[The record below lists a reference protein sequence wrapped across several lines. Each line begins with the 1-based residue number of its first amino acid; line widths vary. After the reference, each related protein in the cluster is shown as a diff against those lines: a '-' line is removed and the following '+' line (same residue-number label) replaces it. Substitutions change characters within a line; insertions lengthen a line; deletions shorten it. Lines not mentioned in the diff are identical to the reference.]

1 MENCLSSRLKWKAM
15 TGSLSTARYEK
26 EQQKLSQK
34 DNRISKIKASDTLKE
49 YNELESYINSGDF
62 DKEKKETESLKYSGS
77 EAWQKEKE
85 YRKKKKDARI
95 KDYYKMKGSQELNFY
110 ENHKDA
116 EKLKRFLELKDYVN
130 SDKFK
135 ADKKEVANH
144 RQNELDKIKQKR
156 SRHKTL
162 KKQYKWFLK
171 LEESGDF
178 KDFLHFKDSDTFK
191 HFLELKA
198 EVSNYSLSH
207 LKKKLK
213 TERKQLLKEKK
224 TMEKRFKALKDEARK
239 ADKNKETFEHQKELD
254 RLKESLGKGTIDQKL
269 KDTDLEQSHEYI
281 KINEFRELQKNKRIK
296 NASKFYFSDKY
307 KKYLDVKDKDE
318 IAELKDLE
326 KYMDAEYKSQMAKA
340 KAITYKNSDA
350 YKWYQEYRTL
360 KKDPDIKK
368 VIKIEKSKKLKN
380 YKALE
385 GSGELQA
392 FEELKAYINSEDFK
406 KQKAWLKDS
415 KRFKKTEAYKKLQKF
430 KALKKSEDIKYY
442 LKHKDDKDLQE
453 FSKWELTFEDT
464 FSGDKLTNWSATPYG
479 VSDFIKGTFSQW
491 NEDQCYMES
500 GNHKVAGNKLV
511 IETKKEPAEGKAWNP
526 QMGFLPKK
534 FNYTSAKLH
543 NGNVFKQKYG
553 KFEVKARMD
562 FASPVKHII
571 ALSSGRPSPQIQ
583 LAAFGQKPKSTL
595 YQTALVNSA
604 KGQNESAKAD
614 ICTLK
619 GAKLNKDYHI
629 FALEWT
635 RDHLEWKLN
644 GVTVSSEN
652 KNIPE
657 AGLFFTLFSE
667 VSSEQQKDVNHAVME
682 VDWVRAYHL
691 KDTE

>member
-1 MENCLSSRLKWKAM
+1 MENCFSSRLKWKAM

-26 EQQKLSQK
+26 EQQELQQMH
-34 DNRISKIKASDTLKE
+34 DRISKTESSEMLRE
-49 YNELESYINSGDF
+49 YNELQSYLESEDF
-62 DKEKKETESLKYSGS
+62 RKEKKETESLKYSGS
-77 EAWQKEKE
+77 QAWQIEKE

-95 KDYYKMKGSQELNFY
+95 KDYYKMKGSEELKFY
-110 ENHKDA
+110 ENRKDA
-116 EKLKRFLELKDYVN
+116 EKLNRFLELQDYVN

-144 RQNELDKIKQKR
+144 RQNELDKIKQKQ
-156 SRHKTL
+156 SRHKAL

-171 LEESGDF
+171 LEESDDF

-191 HFLELKA
+191 HFLELKT

-213 TERKQLLKEKK
+213 TDRKQLLKEKK

-281 KINEFRELQKNKRIK
+281 KIREFRELNKNKRIK

-307 KKYLDVKDKDE
+307 KKYLDVKDNDE

-326 KYMDAEYKSQMAKA
+326 KYMDVEYKSQKAKV

-350 YKWYQEYRTL
+350 YKWHQEYRTL
-360 KKDPDIKK
+360 RKDTDIKR
-368 VIKIEKSKKLKN
+368 VLKIEKTKRLKN
-380 YKALE
+380 YETLE
-385 GSGELQA
+385 GSAELHNY
-392 FEELKAYINSEDFK
+392 EELEAYINSDDFK
-406 KQKAWLKDS
+406 KKKAWLKDS
-415 KRFKKTEAYKKLQKF
+415 KRFKKTEAYQKQQKF
-430 KALKKSEDIKYY
+430 KELKKSEDIKYY
-442 LKHKDDKDLQE
+442 LKHKEDSDLKE
-453 FSKWELTFEDT
+453 FSKWEMTFEDT
-464 FSGDKLTNWSATPYG
+464 FTEDNLSNWSSFPYG
-479 VSDFIKGTFSQW
+479 FSDFIKGTFSQW
-491 NEDQCYMES
+491 NEDQCYMEGS
-500 GNHKVAGNKLV
+500 NHKIAGNKLV
-511 IETKKEPAEGKAWNP
+511 LETKKEPAEGKAWNP

-562 FASPVKHII
+562 FANPVKHAI

-583 LAAFGQKPKSTL
+583 LAAFGQKPKSTF
-595 YQTALVNSA
+595 YQTVLFNSP
-604 KGQNESAKAD
+604 KGQNENAKAD

-629 FALEWT
+629 FTLEWT
-635 RDHLEWKLN
+635 KDQLEWKLN
-644 GVTVSSEN
+644 GITVATET
-652 KNIPE
+652 KNIPDTD
-657 AGLFFTLFSE
+657 LFFSLYSE
-667 VSSEQQKDVNHAVME
+667 VPSEHQNNVNHAVME

-691 KDTE
+691 KDKE